1 MGSDAERAA
10 GNRVEGSGTVSSA
23 SSGEAGAPRAA
34 RKGLLE
40 GISRSEP
47 SEEVRARVIAAA
59 TARAA
64 ATRRARQRNT
74 WAFVG
79 VAAGTLLALGLS
91 LWLPRNDTGSLTEPR
106 PGASR
111 LSAANRDPASPSRSP
126 STARAAHGLASR
138 EPAAASTTR
147 ADGDRDVYV
156 ALEDIRADL
165 EEIYEMA
172 ELIDAERSGER
183 RIIYDRLGECV
194 STLEDIEGRV
204 GSRMRVRRP

>member
-1 MGSDAERAA
+1 MGCDGERAA
-10 GNRVEGSGTVSSA
+10 ENRVGGSGTVG
-23 SSGEAGAPRAA
+23 SGPPEPRDPGGPRAA
-34 RKGLLE
+34 RKGPLE
-40 GISRSEP
+40 GIARSEP

-59 TARAA
+59 PARAA

-91 LWLPRNDTGSLTEPR
+91 LWLPRNDTGSLTEP
-106 PGASR
+106 GTSR
-111 LSAANRDPASPSRSP
+111 LAASNRDPAS
-126 STARAAHGLASR
+126 A
-138 EPAAASTTR
+138 
-147 ADGDRDVYV
+147 VYV

-194 STLEDIEGRV
+194 SALEEIEGHV
-204 GSRMRVRRP
+204 GSRRRVRRP